1 MFSDKFKK
9 ELDTI
14 HADPNLISRARQK
27 AAGQRSLQINPVTRF
42 AKNKKLYRI
51 AAAVCSLIILAGIGI
66 FIGSQAGMS
75 LTAHLFG
82 NANQKSVAD
91 QAAPVNEPFE
101 SAADAKSDNE
111 STGTHGSESND
122 SLNNGFHDGSIYNY
136 SNYET
141 ILTVLEKNWA
151 LANDGYNFFGEK
163 ITGNV
168 TDGLAPESNGDHAVT
183 GATTAAAYAGDAPV
197 SGKADYSQ
205 TNIQVEGV
213 DEADIIKN
221 DGEYIYC
228 ISNASLFVLDV
239 RDPHDMKV
247 AAKITGSPALPDFSL
262 TVYYENYIDIFYDSD
277 SKTLSLISNSYGSND
292 TVYPYTAQGGS
303 VISGAAKE
311 GSAVPVPDMG
321 STAAAAP
328 SGDTAAV
335 GAAAP
340 AAGSYNG
347 MYPSAGFTILQS
359 YDVSDP
365 YAPKEIRTFLQEGN
379 YLSSRR
385 IDDTVYLITSQ
396 NIYYDGTVS
405 AEDLFPS
412 TSNGPDNWSTV
423 PAPDIFIVNPNY
435 ADTFTVVSAVNTR
448 DAGQEAR
455 TQAVVGQGNIV
466 YSSPDTLYIA
476 AAVWNEI
483 YYQTYGDFS
492 ASSSKMDTT
501 GQAPDDLYQTKI
513 LAFSITGGT
522 LDAKASG
529 TISGTLLNQYS
540 MDEYQG
546 NLRIAATS
554 GGWNSVTSN
563 NIIVLDSN
571 LAVISSLTGL
581 APGEQIY
588 SARFAG
594 DRIYLVTFLQ
604 VDPFFVIDASDPANL
619 TVLGKLKIPGY
630 SNYLQMLGD
639 NTVLAIGNATYTSG
653 GSVIPAGLK
662 IAIFD
667 VADPANP
674 VMKSSL
680 VYGTTF
686 GSSEAQYNP
695 KALLLN
701 KERGLIGLPV
711 SFDLASGSY
720 GTDYI
725 NGYLLLHYD
734 VNGNLTHDY
743 LFKDIDTLLSYGL
756 FRGITIKDTIFLVGS
771 SEIQAYSLNS
781 YELFDSLDFS
791 LNG

>member
-27 AAGQRSLQINPVTRF
+27 AAGQRNPHENPVTRF
-42 AKNKKLYRI
+42 AKNKKFYRI
-51 AAAVCSLIILAGIGI
+51 AAAVCSLVILVGIGI
-66 FIGSQAGMS
+66 FFGSGTGMS
-75 LTAHLFG
+75 LTARLFG
-82 NANQKSVAD
+82 NANQK
-91 QAAPVNEPFE
+91 AASGKATPVNEPFQ
-101 SAADAKSDNE
+101 SAADAMSDNE
-111 STGTHGSESND
+111 SEGTHATESKD
-122 SLNNGFHDGSIYNY
+122 ALTNGFHDGSIYNC

-151 LANDGYNFFGEK
+151 LENDGYNFFGEK
-163 ITGNV
+163 ITGSV
-168 TDGLAPESNGDHAVT
+168 VDGVAPESNGDSAVT
-183 GATTAAAYAGDAPV
+183 GATTAAAYSGDAPV
-197 SGKADYSQ
+197 AGKADYSQ

-247 AAKITGSPALPDFSL
+247 AAKITGSSALPDFSL

-292 TVYPYTAQGGS
+292 TVYPYTAEGGS
-303 VISGAAKE
+303 VTSGDAKA
-311 GSAVPVPDMG
+311 GSAVSVPDTG

-328 SGDTAAV
+328 SGDTSSV

-347 MYPSAGFTILQS
+347 MYPSAGYTILQS

-365 YAPKEIRTFLQEGN
+365 YAPKEIRTFFQEGN

-396 NIYYDGTVS
+396 NLYYDGTVS
-405 AEDLFPS
+405 AEDLMPS
-412 TSNGPDNWSTV
+412 TSDGPDNWATV
-423 PAPDIFIVNPNY
+423 PAPDIFIINPNY

-448 DAGQEAR
+448 DISKDTR

-492 ASSSKMDTT
+492 ASSSKPDTA
-501 GQAPDDLYQTKI
+501 GQTPDDLYKTKI

-522 LDAKASG
+522 LDAKTSG

-619 TVLGKLKIPGY
+619 AVLGKLKIPGY

-667 VADPANP
+667 VADPENP

-686 GSSEAQYNP
+686 GSSDAQYNP

-701 KERGLIGLPV
+701 KARGLIGLPV

-734 VNGNLTHDY
+734 INGNLTHDY

-771 SEIQAYSLNS
+771 SEIQAYSLNT
-781 YELFDSLDFS
+781 YDLIDSLDFN
-791 LNG
+791 LIG